1 MKLRF
6 GEWKANQLFFL
17 QRADAKNYPNLFWIR
32 QDRDSNKHLMVTES
46 GVACKETNH
55 PNENCLWELM
65 LARGNEVINRSCYIE
80 YAFSNMVLDVP
91 RASEKPGVAICQYP
105 CNNRFNQRWN
115 LYKHGD
121 FYQIQ
126 NLKTKMFLDVKGESK
141 KPGAAII
148 QWSST
153 GAVNQLWKIEYQ
165 GKNIFL
171 IRSAMD

>member
-1 MKLRF
+1 
-6 GEWKANQLFFL
+6 
-17 QRADAKNYPNLFWIR
+17 
-32 QDRDSNKHLMVTES
+32 
-46 GVACKETNH
+46 
-55 PNENCLWELM
+55 
-65 LARGNEVINRSCYIE
+65 
-80 YAFSNMVLDVP
+80 MVLDVP
-91 RASEKPGVAICQYP
+91 RASEKPGVAICQYS

-115 LYKHGD
+115 LFKTGE

-141 KPGAAII
+141 KPGASII